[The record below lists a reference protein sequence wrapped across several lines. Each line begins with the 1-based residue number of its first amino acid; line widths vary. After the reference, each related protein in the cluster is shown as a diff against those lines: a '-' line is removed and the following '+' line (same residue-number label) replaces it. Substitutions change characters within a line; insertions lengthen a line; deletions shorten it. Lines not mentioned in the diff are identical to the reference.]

1 MSREERELQ
10 EYRRRQEEYVRLERE
25 RRYAELADR
34 RYDNW
39 GRDSDAAYE
48 EWAQS

>member
-1 MSREERELQ
+1 MTDRDLAEARERKRL
-10 EYRRRQEEYVRLERE
+10 YEELERQQ
-25 RRYAELADR
+25 RIAEAADL

-48 EWAQS
+48 EWASR

>member
-1 MSREERELQ
+1 MTDKELA
-10 EYRRRQEEYVRLERE
+10 EYRERQRTYEELERQ
-25 RRYAELADR
+25 RRIAEAADL

-48 EWAQS
+48 EWASR